1 MKEVVTEENYKRKSI
16 GRAIVLCWILLA
28 ICFVVKLFGG
38 NFFAYIGESEVAN
51 YIEERWYLL
60 KPLQCLFYMIQSLL
74 FLPILYNFKH
84 KRFVIISSIVL
95 SIFKNIIR
103 LSNSLMIISFI
114 LEFVFLIIL
123 PIIICNKPKRVVIVN
138 ILLVIFQIISLLT
151 KNISVVSFPST
162 TIVGYLYMVDYYIML
177 ALTNLYFKYGGIRFM
192 ELGFWFLSTDKTQ
205 LEAYKKH
212 LETKKDKK
220 IALINKKH
228 DKKVAKVDARIA
240 KAK

>member
-1 MKEVVTEENYKRKSI
+1 MKEVVTENNYKRKSL
-16 GRAIVLCWILLA
+16 GRAITLCWVLLI

-38 NFFAYIGESEVAN
+38 NFFAYIGESKVAT

-60 KPLQCLFYMIQSLL
+60 KPVQCAFYMVQSLL
-74 FLPILYNFKH
+74 FLPILYDFKH
-84 KRFVIISSIVL
+84 KKLVIISSFVL
-95 SIFKNIIR
+95 SIVKNVMR
-103 LSNSLMIISFI
+103 LSETLTIISFV
-114 LEFVFLIIL
+114 LEFLFLILL
-123 PIIICNKPKRVVIVN
+123 PIIVCKKPFKVVFVN
-138 ILLVIFQIISLLT
+138 ILLIVFQIISLIT
-151 KNISVVSFPST
+151 KNISVTNFPST

-177 ALTNLYFKYGGIRFM
+177 ALTNFYFKLGGLSKM

-212 LETKKDKK
+212 LVAKKDKK

-228 DKKVAKVDARIA
+228 EKKVAKIDDRIA